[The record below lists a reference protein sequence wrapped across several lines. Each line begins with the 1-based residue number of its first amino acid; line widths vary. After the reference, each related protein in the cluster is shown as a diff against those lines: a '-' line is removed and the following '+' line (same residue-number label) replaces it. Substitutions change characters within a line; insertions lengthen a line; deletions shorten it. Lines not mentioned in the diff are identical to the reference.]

1 MGTSRQKMI
10 SASTT
15 RSISLALVLFGL
27 WLLLS
32 GRYDLL
38 YLGLGVVSVAVVLI
52 IVKRME
58 VLDAESHPVSMIPCV
73 LGYWAWL
80 YRRII
85 RANLDVVR
93 RIIDPKLP
101 ISPSVFTVKA
111 EQSTDLCR
119 VVYANSITLTPG
131 TVFIDLEGDQ
141 IIVHALSREAAEEL
155 QRGEMNRLVCGIEDK
170 L

>member
-1 MGTSRQKMI
+1 MRTSGKKIINAEMVR
-10 SASTT
+10 T
-15 RSISLALVLFGL
+15 ISLGLVLFGL

-38 YLGLGVVSVAVVLI
+38 YLCLGALSVAIVLVV
-52 IVKRME
+52 VKRME

-73 LGYWAWL
+73 LGYWVWL

-85 RANLDVVR
+85 RSNLDVVR

-101 ISPSVFTVKA
+101 ISPTVVRVNA
-111 EQSTDLCR
+111 DQSTDLCR

-131 TVFIDLEGDQ
+131 TVFIDIEGDQ
-141 IIVHALSREAAEEL
+141 IIVHSLSLESAEEL
-155 QRGEMNRLVCGIEDK
+155 KRGEMNRLVCNIEDR